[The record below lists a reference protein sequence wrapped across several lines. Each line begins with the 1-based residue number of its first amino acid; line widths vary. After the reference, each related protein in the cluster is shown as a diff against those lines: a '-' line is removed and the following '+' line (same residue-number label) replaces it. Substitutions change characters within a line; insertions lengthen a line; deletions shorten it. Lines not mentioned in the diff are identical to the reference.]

1 MENILIAID
10 FSDITAKV
18 IETGA
23 KIAASCGSKLWLI
36 HVAEPD
42 PDFVGFETGPQSKR
56 DWRAK
61 TFREEHRLIQT
72 EANKLS
78 DRGLDV
84 TPLLIQGV
92 TVETIIQE
100 ANKLQADLIVLGSHG
115 HNVIYKTFMGSVSEG
130 VLTHAA
136 CPVLLVPSKMLNL

>member
-1 MENILIAID
+1 MNNILIAID
-10 FSDITAKV
+10 FSDLTPKV

-23 KIAASCGSKLWLI
+23 KIAASFGSKIWLI
-36 HVAEPD
+36 HVAAPD

-61 TFREEHRLIQT
+61 TFREEHRLIQA
-72 EANKLS
+72 EAATLS

-92 TVETIIQE
+92 TVETLVQE
-100 ANKLQADLIVLGSHG
+100 AEKLQADLIVLGSHG
-115 HNVIYKTFMGSVSEG
+115 HNVLYKTFMGSVSEG
-130 VLTHAA
+130 VLTQAS
-136 CPVLLVPSKMLNL
+136 CPVLLVPTKMLNT